1 MSARTRSALAVF
13 AIGSLALTAACSQ
26 GNAGAPPASSGAS
39 ASASPTSMTDLFAPP
54 KVTVGTADDSKGP
67 SIPPEGVVKGGT
79 VNMIDRDDYPHF
91 DPARVY
97 DNVTANFHKLITR
110 QLTGYKRVAKGEY
123 KVVGDLA
130 TDAGQVSDGGKT
142 WKFTLKD
149 GVKWQD
155 GSAITSADVKW
166 TMERLFAPFITE
178 GPPYIQQWL
187 TAEDYKKAYGGPY
200 SGKELDTI
208 ETPDDKTV
216 VFHFTSPHADANY
229 ALAMTGYGIVPK
241 AKDTKE
247 KYDKEPFSSGPYII
261 AKHTVD
267 KSMDLERNPNW
278 DAATDPIRGAYP
290 DKWHLEFG
298 FQALQVT
305 DRFVADTGDDKK
317 TLSFYSHVAA
327 ERTQQVV
334 ENADLQSRLLKQPS
348 PYGDYYYF
356 NLDRV
361 KDIKLRQAINYAW
374 PTQQIMQIS
383 GGPASSVINTT
394 ILNPSVS
401 GWQDYDAFGM
411 KQHPNGDLAKAK
423 ELMAQASDKTPTLV
437 YGYNDTPT
445 EERITVAIKNQLAKI
460 GVKIVAKPMNTKTWY
475 DSTSKVDNG
484 LDMYWG
490 GWGADWPTA
499 ATVFPVIFGPI
510 HDGGY
515 NQSHL
520 NDPAVTAEIK
530 RIEGLADA
538 TEANKAWGDLD
549 KKIME
554 TVTPLVPALNN
565 VGLQLHGSLV
575 GGAEIDPIQW
585 VVSPDTIFVK
595 SS

>member
-1 MSARTRSALAVF
+1 MSARTRSALAVL
-13 AIGSLALTAACSQ
+13 AIGSLALTAACSK
-26 GNAGAPPASSGAS
+26 GNAGGPATSSAPTASK
-39 ASASPTSMTDLFAPP
+39 TNLTELFAPA
-54 KVTVGTADDSKGP
+54 KITIGTADDSKGP

-97 DNVTANFHKLITR
+97 DNVTSNFHELITR

-142 WKFTLKD
+142 WTFTLKD
-149 GVKWQD
+149 GLKWQD
-155 GSAITSADVKW
+155 GSPLTSGDVKW
-166 TMERLFAPFITE
+166 SIERLFAPYITE
-178 GPPYIQQWL
+178 GPPYVQQWL
-187 TAEDYKKAYGGPY
+187 TQEDYKKSYGGPY
-200 SGKELDTI
+200 GGKQLDGVD
-208 ETPDDKTV
+208 TPDGKTV
-216 VFHFTSPHADANY
+216 VFHFKSPHADANY

-278 DAATDPIRGAYP
+278 DPASDPLRGAYP

-298 FQALQVT
+298 FQALAVT
-305 DRFVADTGDDKK
+305 DRFVADSGDDKK
-317 TLSFYSHVAA
+317 TFSFYSHVAA
-327 ERTQQVV
+327 ERTQAVV
-334 ENADLQSRLLKQPS
+334 ENAALQSRLLKQPS

-361 KDIKLRQAINYAW
+361 KDIKIRQAINYAW
-374 PTQQIMQIS
+374 PTRQIQQIS
-383 GGPASSVINTT
+383 GGPVSTVVNST

-401 GWQDYDAFGM
+401 GWQDYDVFGL
-411 KQHPNGDLAKAK
+411 KQHPEGDIAKAK
-423 ELMAQASDKTPTLV
+423 ELLAQSSNPKPTIV
-437 YGYNDTPT
+437 YGFNDTPT
-445 EERITVAIKNQLAKI
+445 EQRITVAIKNQLAKAGI
-460 GVKIVAKPMNTKTWY
+460 TVVAKPMNTKTWY

-499 ATVFPVIFGPI
+499 ATVFPVIFGPV

-520 NDPAVTAEIK
+520 NDPAVKAEIA
-530 RIEGLADA
+530 RIQTLPNVD
-538 TEANKAWGDLD
+538 EANKAWGELD

-554 TVTPLVPALNN
+554 TITPLVPALND

-575 GGAEIDPIQW
+575 GGAETDPISW
-585 VVSPDTIFVK
+585 VVSPNTIFVK
-595 SS
+595 Q